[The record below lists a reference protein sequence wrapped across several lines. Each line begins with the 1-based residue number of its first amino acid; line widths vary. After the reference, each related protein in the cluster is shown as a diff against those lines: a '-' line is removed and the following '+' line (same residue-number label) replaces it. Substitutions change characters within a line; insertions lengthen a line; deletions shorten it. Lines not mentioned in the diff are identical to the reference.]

1 MFDLLKNIGSNNK
14 TPEKG
19 GLLNAANKNINL
31 LGNGGAVLSAIDDG
45 VVALDK
51 DGKIT
56 IINHAAENLTG
67 WSDGDA
73 EGLIYTAI
81 LKISNNDGQEMI
93 DAANPINKVL
103 RTSTSFIS
111 RDLFLK
117 TQSGKVL
124 PIYLAINPIDNFN
137 SGVVVV
143 FRDISKEL
151 LENREQ
157 AEFISTAS
165 HEMRTPVASIEGYLG
180 LALNPATATIDER
193 AKGFLLK
200 AHENTKH
207 LGQLF
212 QDLLDITKSEDG
224 RLKNEPVV
232 LNAVEF
238 AREIW
243 DGLKVKAENKDLEYI
258 FEPDH
263 HKSGEITI
271 SPVFYIHA
279 DRDHLHEV
287 LGNLFDNAIK
297 YTPFG
302 KVSVNVTG
310 DNDNVRISVADSGI
324 GIPAEDI
331 PHLFQKFYR
340 VDNSETREVGGTGL
354 GLYLSR
360 RLVEAMGGKIELTS
374 EYKKGST
381 FTITL
386 PRLAR
391 DQAERLKEAE
401 DQKMQ
406 ELKEQA
412 KKEARRREEAEA
424 DRDILSILGEEDFS
438 NKVEEQKQS
447 LDNAKEI
454 KPISIE
460 IENLATP
467 TPTPTPT
474 QIPVHVPSPVPTQ
487 IPMPAQVP
495 MQAVAPQ
502 PTPVQTKAPVPVFA
516 NQNINIAPQTLQQS
530 QQTPQQTPQ
539 QTYTPSYNNQQAT
552 ANSNTT
558 YSPVNNVTSQNISVQ
573 PAQTFRVPEP
583 PKPQVPAINSIN
595 NNMVNTQK
603 TFAINQQNYNYANNS
618 IAYQQV
624 ATNSQYRPNTIA
636 NNIQP
641 IAQNNMNNRSS
652 VNNINQNNYSR
663 PQPQPA
669 LSDIDRQRALYIQ
682 NLRQGRQ

>member
-1 MFDLLKNIGSNNK
+1 MFDLLKNMGINNK

-19 GLLNAANKNINL
+19 GLLNTANKNINL

-73 EGLIYTAI
+73 EGLTYTSI
-81 LKISNNDGQEMI
+81 LKISNNDGQEMA

-103 RTSTSFIS
+103 RTSASFTS

-193 AKGFLLK
+193 ARGFLLK

-232 LNAVEF
+232 LDAVEF

-243 DGLKVKAENKDLEYI
+243 DGLKVKAEDKELEYI

-263 HKSGEITI
+263 HKAGEITI
-271 SPVFYIHA
+271 SPVFFIHA

-310 DNDNVRISVADSGI
+310 DNNNVKISVADNGI

-412 KKEARRREEAEA
+412 KKEARKREEDEA
-424 DRDILSILGEEDFS
+424 DRDILNILGEEYFS
-438 NKVEEQKQS
+438 DKVGEQKQS
-447 LDNAKEI
+447 LDNVKEI

-460 IENLATP
+460 VESLATP
-467 TPTPTPT
+467 TPTPT
-474 QIPVHVPSPVPTQ
+474 QIFVQVPSPAPTQ
-487 IPMPAQVP
+487 TSMPAQAP

-502 PTPVQTKAPVPVFA
+502 PIPIQAKVPVPVFE
-516 NQNINIAPQTLQQS
+516 NRNINIAPQS

-539 QTYTPSYNNQQAT
+539 QSYTPSYNNQQAT
-552 ANSNTT
+552 ANLNTT

-595 NNMVNTQK
+595 NNTVNTQK

-618 IAYQQV
+618 IAQQQV
-624 ATNSQYRPNTIA
+624 AANNQYRPNTIA
-636 NNIQP
+636 NNAQP
-641 IAQNNMNNRSS
+641 IAQNNMNNRAS

-663 PQPQPA
+663 PQPQPV

-682 NLRQGRQ
+682 SLRQGRQ